1 MISGLSRLFGSFRRR
16 HGVRLAVLPFG
27 AEAPSEAGAVA
38 AAGVEGVTDERPEGT
53 PDLRTDALGAGLA
66 EELVALLSRDSQLE
80 LIGPVSSRAL
90 AHRTDDPAAAADELG
105 VDLLL
110 TGTVRRTEDGLTVRA
125 RLRTAPEGVESWADA
140 WSHEPEE
147 VFLVLGEIAA
157 RVAAAAGAGRA
168 PPEGT
173 LLHREP
179 TSHLAAWDSYVEG
192 RALLA
197 RPDAGSIRAAVVAFE
212 AAVEHDELFAD
223 ALASI
228 AEAYRTAHELH
239 LSLDREDVLP
249 AVRSSATRALEL
261 DAALPGAWVSLA
273 YADLHAWSFDAA
285 RRHLERALELAPC
298 HAQAHRL
305 LARVL
310 LSSGE
315 LAGATAAAERALAL
329 EPLSHAV
336 LVESGVPHAL
346 RGRTDIAV
354 ERSRRV
360 VHRDPEHVMAYFHLG
375 RYAEQA
381 GRHGEAV
388 TYYRAA
394 AELSGRIPYLTAFL
408 GMVLARIGDRHE
420 AEEIA
425 ADLERKARR
434 GSPVATCLGVLLL
447 RLGRVDEG
455 VRWLEAA
462 HGAREMQI
470 LLLDTPWLPLPESRA
485 HPRIRALIEALP
497 RPR

>member
-1 MISGLSRLFGSFRRR
+1 MISGLSRLLGPFRRR
-16 HGVRLAVLPFG
+16 HGVRLAVLPFE
-27 AEAPSEAGAVA
+27 AEAPSGAGAEVAKEAGS
-38 AAGVEGVTDERPEGT
+38 DERPEGT
-53 PDLRTDALGAGLA
+53 HDPRTDALGAVLA
-66 EELVALLSRDSQLE
+66 EELIALLSRNPQLE

-90 AHRTDDPAAAADELG
+90 ARRTEAPAAAAEELG
-105 VDLLL
+105 VDLVL
-110 TGTVRRTEDGLTVRA
+110 TGTVRRVEGELTVRA
-125 RLRTAPEGVESWADA
+125 RLRTAPEGAESWADA
-140 WSHEPEE
+140 WSHGPEE

-168 PPEGT
+168 APEGT

-179 TSHLAAWDSYVEG
+179 TSDLAAWDSYVEG

-197 RPDAGSIRAAVVAFE
+197 LQDAASIRAAVVAFE
-212 AAVEHDELFAD
+212 TAVEHDELFAG

-228 AEAYRTAHELH
+228 AEAYRIAHELH

-249 AVRSSATRALEL
+249 ALRSGAARALEL
-261 DAALPGAWVSLA
+261 DEALPGAHVSLA
-273 YADLHAWSFDAA
+273 YAELHAWSFDGA
-285 RRHLERALELAPC
+285 RRHLERALQLAPC

-315 LAGATAAAERALAL
+315 VAGATAAAERALAL
-329 EPLSHAV
+329 EPLSNAV
-336 LVESGVPHAL
+336 LNESGVPHAL
-346 RGRTDIAV
+346 SGRTDVAT

-455 VRWLEAA
+455 VHWLEAA

-470 LLLDTPWLPLPESRA
+470 LLLDTPWLPLPESRG

>member
-1 MISGLSRLFGSFRRR
+1 VISGLSRLLGPFRRR
-16 HGVRLAVLPFG
+16 RGLRLAVLPF
-27 AEAPSEAGAVA
+27 EADPPGEAGPENAKVVA
-38 AAGVEGVTDERPEGT
+38 AGEWPEEVPGRGT
-53 PDLRTDALGAGLA
+53 NALGAGLA
-66 EELVALLSRDSQLE
+66 EELIALLSTGTRLE
-80 LIGPVSSRAL
+80 VIGPVSSRAL
-90 AHRTDDPAAAADELG
+90 ARRTDDPAAAAEELG

-110 TGTVRRTEDGLTVRA
+110 TGTVGRSAGRLTVRA
-125 RLRTAPEGVESWADA
+125 RLRTAPEGGVTWSDA
-140 WSHEPEE
+140 WSHGPED

-157 RVAAAAGAGRA
+157 RVAAAAGLGRA
-168 PPEGT
+168 TPEGT

-179 TSHLAAWDSYVEG
+179 TSDLAAWDSYVEG

-197 RPDAGSIRAAVVAFE
+197 RPSAASIRAAVIAFE
-212 AAVEHDELFAD
+212 EAVEHDELFAG

-239 LSLDREDVLP
+239 LSPDRESGLP
-249 AVRSSATRALEL
+249 AIRSGATRALEL
-261 DAALPGAWVSLA
+261 DDTLPGAYVSLA
-273 YADLHAWSFDAA
+273 YAELHAWSLEAA
-285 RRHLERALELAPC
+285 RVHLERALELAPC
-298 HAQAHRL
+298 HAAAHRL

-310 LSSGE
+310 LSTGDLVS
-315 LAGATAAAERALAL
+315 ATSVAERALAL
-329 EPLSHAV
+329 EPLSEAV
-336 LVESGVPHAL
+336 LNESGMPHAL
-346 RGRTDIAV
+346 AGRTEIAI

-408 GMVLARIGDRHE
+408 GMVLARIGERHE

-434 GSPVATCLGVLLL
+434 GSPVAACLGVLLL

-462 HGAREMQI
+462 HAGHEMQL
-470 LLLDTPWLPLPESRA
+470 LLLDTPWLPLPDSRG
-485 HPRIRALIEALP
+485 HPRIRALLEALP
-497 RPR
+497 RTR